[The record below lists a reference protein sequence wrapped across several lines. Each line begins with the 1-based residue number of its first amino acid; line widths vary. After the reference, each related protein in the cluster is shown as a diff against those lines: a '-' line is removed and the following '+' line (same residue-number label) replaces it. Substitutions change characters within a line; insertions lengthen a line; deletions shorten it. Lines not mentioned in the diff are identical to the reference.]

1 MDTIT
6 KKKKSI
12 LSRIFQPF
20 IAGVL
25 IIFPLAITIIVIVW
39 LVNIIVGLL
48 GPESSFGILLRE
60 IGLNFVSN
68 PFIAYLIGLCV
79 SIGIIFI
86 MGLIVQV
93 GLKNRYNAISDA
105 IMSRIPFIK
114 TIYDASRKIASLF
127 ELKDQPDMK
136 AMSPVLCHFGGE
148 GGTAVLALL
157 TSKDLLEI
165 EGRKYYSIMIP
176 TSPVPIG
183 GAILY
188 VPVEWVKKVNM
199 GIDGLINVYVSMG
212 VTGPEYL
219 SKKST

>member
-1 MDTIT
+1 MTSKT
-6 KKKKSI
+6 KKKSF
-12 LSRIFQPF
+12 LGRFFNPF

-25 IIFPLAITIIVIVW
+25 VIFPLGITIIVIVW
-39 LVNIIVGLL
+39 LVNIIAGFL
-48 GPESSFGILLRE
+48 GPDSSFGSLLQN

-68 PFIAYLIGLCV
+68 PIIAYLIGLCGA
-79 SIGIIFI
+79 IGLIFLL
-86 MGLIVQV
+86 GLIVQA
-93 GLKNRYNAISDA
+93 GIKRRYNSISDS

-114 TIYDASRKIASLF
+114 TIYDASRKIAGLF

-157 TSKDLLEI
+157 TSNDVLDI
-165 EGRKYYSIMIP
+165 DGRKYYSIMIP

-188 VPVEWVKKVNM
+188 VPVEWVKKVDM
-199 GIDGLINVYVSMG
+199 GIDGLVNVYVSMG

-219 SKKST
+219 SRKPT